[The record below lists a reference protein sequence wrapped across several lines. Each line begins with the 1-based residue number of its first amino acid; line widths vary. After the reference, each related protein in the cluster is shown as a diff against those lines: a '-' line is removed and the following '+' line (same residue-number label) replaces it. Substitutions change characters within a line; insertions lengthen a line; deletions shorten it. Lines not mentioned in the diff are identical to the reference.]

1 MTPIEAAVRFTAA
14 YIRDGCPGDIAA
26 KKAWEAVV
34 DLWLLRPTEVVTP
47 YPAQQQQWTQF
58 VALSRPAAN

>member
-14 YIRDGCPGDIAA
+14 YIHDGAPGDIAA
-26 KKAWEAVV
+26 KKAWKAVV

-47 YPAQQQQWTQF
+47 
-58 VALSRPAAN
+58 